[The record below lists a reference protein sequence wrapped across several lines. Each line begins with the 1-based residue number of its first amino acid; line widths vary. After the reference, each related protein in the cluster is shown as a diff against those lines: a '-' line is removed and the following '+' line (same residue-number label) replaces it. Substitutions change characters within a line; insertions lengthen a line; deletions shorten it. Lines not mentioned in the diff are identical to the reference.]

1 MVDKNKNVILTV
13 AQGSEAV
20 AVPSVTGKSQAEAT
34 SILEKQGF
42 VVTATQSHDSVV
54 QSGYVISQ
62 SPEAEKMAPKGSAI
76 TIRVSQGAENTKV
89 RVPSVLGQTEMDAV
103 AILTENELAVGTI
116 SQVNDSDANLL
127 DKVCYQSYS
136 EGSYVDKGTVIDLK
150 VSIGPPT
157 ATYKY
162 TDNIAAPTEDPE
174 YQNGM
179 NVTVIV
185 TTADG
190 RQLLNTQTASFP
202 VAVNYTGIQSA
213 TGTIQFKFVVTSP
226 PTTVTDPNTGETS
239 IVDGTSTEKEV
250 TREVAFTAE

>member
-1 MVDKNKNVILTV
+1 
-13 AQGSEAV
+13 
-20 AVPSVTGKSQAEAT
+20 
-34 SILEKQGF
+34 
-42 VVTATQSHDSVV
+42 
-54 QSGYVISQ
+54 
-62 SPEAEKMAPKGSAI
+62 
-76 TIRVSQGAENTKV
+76 
-89 RVPSVLGQTEMDAV
+89 
-103 AILTENELAVGTI
+103 
-116 SQVNDSDANLL
+116 
-127 DKVCYQSYS
+127 
-136 EGSYVDKGTVIDLK
+136 
-150 VSIGPPT
+150 
-157 ATYKY
+157 
-162 TDNIAAPTEDPE
+162 
-174 YQNGM
+174 M